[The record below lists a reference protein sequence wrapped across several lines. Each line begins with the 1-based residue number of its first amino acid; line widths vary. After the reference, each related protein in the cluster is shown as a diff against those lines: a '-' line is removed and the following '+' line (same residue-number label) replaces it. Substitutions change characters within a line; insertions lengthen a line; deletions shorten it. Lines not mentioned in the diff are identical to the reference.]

1 MRTINSAWI
10 LRRLATLTAV
20 ISLTLV
26 LVAGLTGVL
35 LAFYYDPSVSGAFES
50 LRRINEEVPG
60 GSLVRSL
67 HNIAG
72 NALIYTALL
81 QIFVMFF
88 GRQHQPA
95 WFTGWLSGGFLAL
108 SAIGLGWTAMILDWD
123 QIGYWRLKI
132 EMGTL
137 GNLPV
142 LGPILKAVFLGGDGI
157 CTGELPKLAAGAM
170 GDGQVVCAEAGG
182 VEGEQKAGMEKFRA
196 DFKAKFN
203 TDVQIYAP
211 YVYDAVN
218 VMVAAMEKAGSSEP
232 AKYLP
237 VLAATDGYKGVTGTI
252 SFDEKGDIKNG
263 ALTLFTYKA
272 EKRDQIAVVR

>member
-157 CTGELPKLAAGAM
+157 TSTTVTHMYTIHSYLLSIVAVTLSVVHLVALVYQERQNLQRVAAVQLAAAA
-170 GDGQVVCAEAGG
+170 V
-182 VEGEQKAGMEKFRA
+182 
-196 DFKAKFN
+196 
-203 TDVQIYAP
+203 AP
-211 YVYDAVN
+211 DQEPDKEL
-218 VMVAAMEKAGSSEP
+218 VASH
-232 AKYLP
+232 
-237 VLAATDGYKGVTGTI
+237 
-252 SFDEKGDIKNG
+252 
-263 ALTLFTYKA
+263 
-272 EKRDQIAVVR
+272 